1 MLHDFEFGVEIFA
14 WLTEADRRLAWL
26 VQAEGCQRCGG
37 PLHQGNYRRKPRGA
51 KMAEA
56 SEGFGLRYS
65 LCCGR
70 EGCRRRV
77 LPPSLRFLGRRV
89 YVEAVVLVA
98 SVVALLLGAVG
109 TASKVTEVPA
119 RTLKRW
125 AVWWREV
132 FPQSR
137 AWQEIRGLL
146 VPSPEEALLPR
157 SLYERFERELSRGG
171 SARSPGE
178 VCVIAAQLL
187 APCTT
192 QSLPSASRFV
202 RLLSLG
208 PTPERFTQKM
218 A

>member
-1 MLHDFEFGVEIFA
+1 MLHDLRLGVEFFA
-14 WLTEADRRLAWL
+14 RLAEMDLKLARW
-26 VQAEGCQRCGG
+26 VAAGGCHHCGG

-51 KMAEA
+51 KVAEA
-56 SEGFGLRYS
+56 AEAFGLRYS

-70 EGCRRRV
+70 DGCRRRT

-98 SVVALLLGAVG
+98 SIMALLLGAVVSAG
-109 TASKVTEVPA
+109 KVTEVPV

-125 AVWWREV
+125 VTWWREV

-137 AWQEIRGLL
+137 TWQEIRPRL
-146 VPSPEEALLPR
+146 VPSPAQALLPR
-157 SLYERFERELSRGG
+157 SLYERLEQELSRGG
-171 SARSPGE
+171 SARSPGD
-178 VCVIAAQLL
+178 VCVMVAQLL

-192 QSLPSASRFV
+192 QSLPNASRVV
-202 RLLSLG
+202 RRISFESM
-208 PTPERFTQKM
+208 PERFTQKM

>member
-1 MLHDFEFGVEIFA
+1 MLHDLRLGVEFFA
-14 WLTEADRRLAWL
+14 WLADMDGKLALW
-26 VQAEGCQRCGG
+26 VAAGGCQHCGG
-37 PLHQGNYRRKPRGA
+37 PLHQGNYARKPRGA
-51 KMAEA
+51 KLAMAAEA
-56 SEGFGLRYS
+56 FGLRHS

-70 EGCRRRV
+70 RGCRRRA

-98 SVVALLLGAVG
+98 SIVALLLGAVVSAG
-109 TASKVTEVPA
+109 KVTDVPP

-125 AVWWREV
+125 VIWWQEV

-137 AWQEIRGLL
+137 TWQEIRPRL
-146 VPSPEEALLPR
+146 VPSPEQALLPR
-157 SLYERFERELSRGG
+157 SLYERLEQELSRGG

-178 VCVIAAQLL
+178 VCVMVAQLL

-192 QSLPSASRFV
+192 QSLPNASRFV
-202 RLLSLG
+202 RRLSLG
-208 PTPERFTQKM
+208 SMPERFTQKM

>member
-1 MLHDFEFGVEIFA
+1 MLHDFELGVEFFS
-14 WLTEADRRLAWL
+14 WLTEADRRLAWW

-51 KMAEA
+51 NVAEA
-56 SEGFGLRYS
+56 GEAFGLRYS

-98 SVVALLLGAVG
+98 SVVALLLGAAG
-109 TASKVTEVPA
+109 SAGKVTEVPV

-125 AVWWREV
+125 AVWWQEV

-137 AWQEIRGLL
+137 AWQEIQALL
-146 VPSPEEALLPR
+146 VPSPEQALLPQ
-157 SLYERFERELSRGG
+157 SLYERLEQELSRGG

-178 VCVIAAQLL
+178 ICVIAAQLL

-192 QSLPSASRFV
+192 PSLPSASRFV
-202 RLLSLG
+202 RRLSLG
-208 PTPERFTQKM
+208 SMPERFTQKM

>member
-1 MLHDFEFGVEIFA
+1 MLHDFELGVQFFA
-14 WLTEADRRLAWL
+14 WLTDTDRRLAWW
-26 VQAEGCQRCGG
+26 VQAEGCGKCGG
-37 PLHQGNYRRKPRGA
+37 PLHQSNYRRKPRGA
-51 KMAEA
+51 NVAEA

-70 EGCRRRV
+70 EGCRRRT
-77 LPPSLRFLGRRV
+77 LPPSLIFLGRRV

-109 TASKVTEVPA
+109 SASKVTEVPA

-137 AWQEIRGLL
+137 AWQEIRGRL

-157 SLYERFERELSRGG
+157 SLYERLEQELSRGG

-178 VCVIAAQLL
+178 VCAIAAQLL

-192 QSLPSASRFV
+192 RSLSNASRFV
-202 RLLSLG
+202 RLISLESM
-208 PTPERFTQKM
+208 PDRFTQKM

>member
-1 MLHDFEFGVEIFA
+1 MLHDLRLGVELFA
-14 WLTEADRRLAWL
+14 WLAEMDRQIARWVATG
-26 VQAEGCQRCGG
+26 GCQYCAG
-37 PLHQGNYRRKPRGA
+37 PLHQSNYRRKPRGA
-51 KMAEA
+51 KVAEA
-56 SEGFGLRYS
+56 AEAFGLRYS

-70 EGCRRRV
+70 EGCRRRA

-98 SVVALLLGAVG
+98 SIVALLLGAVDS
-109 TASKVTEVPA
+109 ASKVTQVPA

-125 AVWWREV
+125 IMWWQEV

-137 AWQEIRGLL
+137 TWQEIRSRL
-146 VPSPEEALLPR
+146 VPHPEQALLPR
-157 SLYERFERELSRGG
+157 SLYERLEQELSRGG

-192 QSLPSASRFV
+192 QWLPNASRFV
-202 RLLSLG
+202 RRLSLG
-208 PTPERFTQKM
+208 SMPERFTQKM

>member
-1 MLHDFEFGVEIFA
+1 MLHDFELGVQFFA
-14 WLTEADRRLAWL
+14 WLTDTDRSLAWW
-26 VQAEGCQRCGG
+26 VQGEGCQRCGG
-37 PLHQGNYRRKPRGA
+37 PLHQSNYRRKPRGA
-51 KMAEA
+51 NVAEA

-70 EGCRRRV
+70 EAGRRT

-98 SVVALLLGAVG
+98 SVMALVLGAVG
-109 TASKVTEVPA
+109 SASKVTKVPA

-125 AVWWREV
+125 AVWWREI

-137 AWQEIRGLL
+137 AWQEIQPLL
-146 VPSPEEALLPR
+146 VPSPEQALLPR
-157 SLYERFERELSRGG
+157 SLYERLEQELSRGG

-192 QSLPSASRFV
+192 SSLPNASRFV
-202 RLLSLG
+202 RRLSLESM
-208 PTPERFTQKM
+208 PERFTQKM

>member
-1 MLHDFEFGVEIFA
+1 MLHDLRLGVELFA
-14 WLTEADRRLAWL
+14 WLAEMDGKLARWVAAD
-26 VQAEGCQRCGG
+26 GCQRCGG

-56 SEGFGLRYS
+56 SEAFGLRYS

-77 LPPSLRFLGRRV
+77 LPPSLRFFGRRV

-109 TASKVTEVPA
+109 SASKVTEVPA

-157 SLYERFERELSRGG
+157 SLYERLEQELSRGG
-171 SARSPGE
+171 SARCPGE

-192 QSLPSASRFV
+192 QSLPNASRFV
-202 RLLSLG
+202 RRLSHG
-208 PTPERFTQKM
+208 SMPERFTQKM